1 MNRIFLLIALGLL
14 LNLPAFAQSSDG
26 TRQIIPEEFVK
37 ARRAKPN
44 AAPPKR
50 ISYRAE
56 TAPKG
61 ETLQKSDLKNAG
73 DFQQLGLTVWRLRS
87 AKSGEQTDVRIIVH
101 EGESDSEFTPERVT
115 ANTPMKYGEKLR
127 LSFEAPTNG
136 YLYVIDREQYADGST
151 GKPFLIF
158 PTTRTR
164 NGDNQVAPGRLIEIP
179 AQDDRPNYFTLKQSR
194 PDNVGELLTVI
205 VAKQP
210 IEGIQLTKQAQ
221 EISSE
226 QLKEW
231 EQKWSGKTERF
242 EMIGGA
248 GMAWTKVEQQAGAD
262 RTRDLTQNDPG
273 PQTIYRVAVKP
284 DAPLLVKFSLR
295 YRKNARK

>member
-1 MNRIFLLIALGLL
+1 MKKIFFLIALGLL
-14 LNLPAFAQSSDG
+14 LHLPAFAQSSDG

-37 ARRAKPN
+37 ARRVKPN
-44 AAPPKR
+44 SAPPKR

-56 TAPKG
+56 VVPKG
-61 ETLQKSDLKNAG
+61 ETIQKSDLKNKG
-73 DFQQLGLTVWRLRS
+73 DFQQLGLTIWRLRGTKP
-87 AKSGEQTDVRIIVH
+87 AEQSDARIIVH
-101 EGESDSEFTPERVT
+101 EGEGDMEFTPERVT
-115 ANTPMKYGEKLR
+115 ATTPMKYGEKLR
-127 LSFEAPTNG
+127 LSFEAPTIG
-136 YLYVIDREQYADGST
+136 FLYVIDREQYADGST
-151 GKPFLIF
+151 GKPYLIF

-164 NGDNQVAPGRLIEIP
+164 NGDNQVAPGRIVEIP

-210 IEGIQLTKQAQ
+210 IEGIQITKQAQ
-221 EISSE
+221 EISLE
-226 QLKEW
+226 QLKDW

-248 GMAWTKVEQQAGAD
+248 GMAWTKIEQQAGAD

-295 YRKNARK
+295 FRKNTRK